1 MARVKAA
8 ASIILDEY
16 LVCQSSHDA
25 ADFVQDLKAPLYHPQ
40 LIKRMLTAA
49 MDKTEAEQGMAA
61 TLVCSLCVRGVVS
74 ENDCEAGLELLL
86 KSMPD
91 LAIDVPKAE
100 DYVSQVLNPKPQTP
114 NQQLQTPNPKT

>member
-1 MARVKAA
+1 MPSFSSQPSCAAIVKYVVG
-8 ASIILDEY
+8 L
-16 LVCQSSHDA
+16 L
-25 ADFVQDLKAPLYHPQ
+25 FVPRP
-40 LIKRMLTAA
+40 R
-49 MDKTEAEQGMAA
+49 
-61 TLVCSLCVRGVVS
+61 SLCVRGVVS